1 MSSIKMLNVASVL
14 GCQGPGSQTACP
26 NSNAQQPGTR
36 HSPRAKENDMPDADA
51 ACRLTCTGRLEVAVG
66 WWQWHC
72 RQITFSF
79 YSVSKDTSA
88 ALALKMVWGPRGFR
102 IAAEGAQVFAALP
115 WGSFVWVSTAQDKNR
130 ASKMNHG
137 RPLSQFYS
145 CFANVQILAL
155 TAFIFLKSQW
165 QRLYKA
171 SIKQFN
177 LQKFTSFAA
186 D

>member
-1 MSSIKMLNVASVL
+1 MKFLTKEGLQHPVMSSIKMLNVASVL

-88 ALALKMVWGPRGFR
+88 ALALKMV
-102 IAAEGAQVFAALP
+102 
-115 WGSFVWVSTAQDKNR
+115 
-130 ASKMNHG
+130 
-137 RPLSQFYS
+137 
-145 CFANVQILAL
+145 
-155 TAFIFLKSQW
+155 
-165 QRLYKA
+165 
-171 SIKQFN
+171 
-177 LQKFTSFAA
+177 
-186 D
+186 